1 MLIDIIL
8 GISLIIFIILGLR
21 DGILRKFVACIAL
34 IVGLFLGHIY
44 MHNIGDLLIE
54 NAGINQSKAPLY
66 GFLIIFFSIMITQGL
81 LYKILTG
88 GYKLKGIA
96 DRIGGVVIGFIEG
109 VLFLS
114 SVLFIFALS
123 DIPSLVT
130 ARDSKLYRPIVNISP
145 QILDYSSTLSTDTIE
160 KLKDIKSPRI
170 EEANHNKT
178 NPKSIDSSAV
188 LSRSKQQDVIDKAR
202 KSTRKQNP

>member
-1 MLIDIIL
+1 MLIDLIL
-8 GISLIIFIILGLR
+8 GVSLIIFTILGLR
-21 DGILRKFVACIAL
+21 DGLLRKFVACISL

-54 NAGINQSKAPLY
+54 NTGINPSKAPLY
-66 GFLIIFFSIMITQGL
+66 GFLIIFISIMITQGL

-96 DRIGGVVIGFIEG
+96 DRIGGVVIGFLEG

-130 ARDSKLYRPIVNISP
+130 ARESKLYRPIVNISP
-145 QILDYSSTLSTDTIE
+145 QILDYASTLSTDTIE
-160 KLKDIKSPRI
+160 KLNDIKSPRI
-170 EEANHNKT
+170 EETSHDKII
-178 NPKSIDSSAV
+178 PKSIDSSAF
-188 LSRSKQQDVIDKAR
+188 LSRSKQQDVINKAR
-202 KSTRKQNP
+202 KSVRKHNP